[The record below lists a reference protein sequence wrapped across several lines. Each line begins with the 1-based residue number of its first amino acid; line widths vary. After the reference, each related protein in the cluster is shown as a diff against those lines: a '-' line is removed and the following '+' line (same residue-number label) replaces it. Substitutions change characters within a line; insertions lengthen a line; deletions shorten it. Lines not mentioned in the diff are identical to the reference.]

1 MAKTTIYNGSHE
13 VIGYYEPKSNGR
25 RFYSLQSNAKNYK
38 LNATSGNDEIQ
49 NYGSKV
55 SINGNAGNDYIIN
68 VSGKNV
74 TLNGGNGSDAIVNSG
89 SNSSISGGNGNDSLW
104 GGNGA
109 DKFIYSNG
117 DGKDVIF
124 GFENSDMLQITGAFS
139 ASYNKSKKEL
149 YFNVGSTAETITLKN
164 FTASSFNVN
173 GTNYKISGSN
183 LVKK

>member
-1 MAKTTIYNGSHE
+1 MLATITFTVAATGSNVTLE
-13 VIGYYEPKSNGR
+13 GG
-25 RFYSLQSNAKNYK
+25 
-38 LNATSGNDEIQ
+38 
-49 NYGSKV
+49 
-55 SINGNAGNDYIIN
+55 AGNDVIKD
-68 VSGKNV
+68 G
-74 TLNGGNGSDAIVNSG
+74 TGNGSYANVLK
-89 SNSSISGGNGNDSLW
+89 GGDGNDTLIGGKGNDSLW

-149 YFNVGSTAETITLKN
+149 YFNVGSTAEAITLKN